1 MFLKGLDARVPLRV
15 APPRDARP
23 SHTWS
28 EMGASRAKLLPDQWD
43 LSIIGGMFRDKE
55 VLIAIGAFVAIEFAF
70 VAVMVLLTGG
80 H

>member
-1 MFLKGLDARVPLRV
+1 
-15 APPRDARP
+15 
-23 SHTWS
+23 
-28 EMGASRAKLLPDQWD
+28 MGASRAKLLPDQMGFVD
-43 LSIIGGMFRDKE
+43 YRGMFRDKE

>member
-1 MFLKGLDARVPLRV
+1 MPARHTPG
-15 APPRDARP
+15 AKWEQAEP
-23 SHTWS
+23 SCCYT
-28 EMGASRAKLLPDQWD
+28 KWD
-43 LSIIGGMFRDKE
+43 SSIIGGMFRDKE